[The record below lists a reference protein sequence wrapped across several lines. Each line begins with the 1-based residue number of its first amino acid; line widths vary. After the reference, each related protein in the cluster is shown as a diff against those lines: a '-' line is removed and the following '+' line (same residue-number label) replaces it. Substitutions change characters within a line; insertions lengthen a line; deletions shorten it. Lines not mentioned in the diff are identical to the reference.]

1 MEVSFVAL
9 SLYVLFLSFVA
20 DMVIIPAEATVET
33 KRTANHAI
41 TLFLIKNS
49 SLCKFLE
56 IRKFHKFSIFYV
68 GQHIFHLSLL

>member
-33 KRTANHAI
+33 NLLLYLYSFMKLKYPLTNANKYF
-41 TLFLIKNS
+41 T
-49 SLCKFLE
+49 
-56 IRKFHKFSIFYV
+56 
-68 GQHIFHLSLL
+68 

>member
-33 KRTANHAI
+33 NLLLYLYSFVKLKYSLTNANKYFTQI
-41 TLFLIKNS
+41 LNRQ
-49 SLCKFLE
+49 
-56 IRKFHKFSIFYV
+56 RKKSIC
-68 GQHIFHLSLL
+68 IL

>member
-33 KRTANHAI
+33 KRTANNA
-41 TLFLIKNS
+41 TA
-49 SLCKFLE
+49 
-56 IRKFHKFSIFYV
+56 R
-68 GQHIFHLSLL
+68 